1 GARAQHRRAMHGRR
15 GRDEGSRGTPAE
27 PKRLMGDVAL
37 YRRLLRQARPY
48 WPHFLALFA
57 MGLLA
62 SLIALLNPV
71 PLKIVVDSV
80 LGGRP
85 LPSFLHA
92 LLPGAATRSPAALPL
107 VGIGPPLAV
116 PAPGQPHGLA

>member
-1 GARAQHRRAMHGRR
+1 PRCRLTAPTTILLLTRAARPDLASFPTRRSSDL
-15 GRDEGSRGTPAE
+15 RDEGSRGTPAE

-62 SLIALLNPV
+62 SLIALDRKSTRLN
-71 PLKIVVDSV
+71 S
-80 LGGRP
+80 
-85 LPSFLHA
+85 S
-92 LLPGAATRSPAALPL
+92 
-107 VGIGPPLAV
+107 
-116 PAPGQPHGLA
+116 HGSI